1 MDGVL
6 IINKPRGM
14 TSHDVVARVRRI
26 LNERSV
32 GHLGTLDPSATGV
45 LPLVVGRFTRLAVFY
60 TEADKRYE
68 GVIRFGMATDTY
80 DSDGQPIGQR
90 QKVDFSLEQL
100 REAVARFVGKIE
112 QVPPPFSA
120 KKIAGVPAYKLARKN
135 QDVKLEPKHVEVKE
149 LEIVSFDGECAAFKA
164 WVSSGTYLR
173 SLAHDLGRLLG
184 PGAHLEKLTRTA
196 VREFSLEKAHSLE
209 ELQAST
215 GASKSPSLTSDKKYY
230 RKIDGDNPEG
240 QKPVE
245 SSKLSKSSWEAQSR
259 AMKPSIAQ
267 GIALS
272 SLFVH
277 PRLILPEFPAVTAPP
292 EALLRIKHG
301 NAVNLPFFGSRSPAA
316 PGHPLLIRVFADQV
330 RLVAIGRQIAGTLFH
345 PKLVLI

>member
-45 LPLVVGRFTRLAVFY
+45 LPLVVGRFTRLAAFY

-135 QDVKLEPKHVEVKE
+135 QDVKLQPKHVEVKE

-230 RKIDGDNPEG
+230 VKLENAPVNPE
-240 QKPVE
+240 
-245 SSKLSKSSWEAQSR
+245 LSE
-259 AMKPSIAQ
+259 
-267 GIALS
+267 
-272 SLFVH
+272 LFVH
-277 PRLILPEFPAVTAPP
+277 PRLVLPEFPAITAPP
-292 EALLRIKHG
+292 EALVKIRHG
-301 NAVNLPFFGSRSPAA
+301 NAVNLPYFPQRASGAQQPPAA
-316 PGHPLLIRVFADQV
+316 NKTIFVRVFEDQT
-330 RLVAIGRQIAGTLFH
+330 RLIAIARQVAGTLFH
-345 PKLVLI
+345 PKVVMI

>member
-45 LPLVVGRFTRLAVFY
+45 LPLVVGRFTRLAAFY

-209 ELQAST
+209 ELQASI
-215 GASKSPSLTSDKKYY
+215 GASQSRSLTSDKKYY
-230 RKIDGDNPEG
+230 VKLESNPV
-240 QKPVE
+240 KP
-245 SSKLSKSSWEAQSR
+245 
-259 AMKPSIAQ
+259 
-267 GIALS
+267 ALS
-272 SLFVH
+272 ELFVH
-277 PRLILPEFPAVTAPP
+277 PRLVLPEFPAITAPP
-292 EALLRIKHG
+292 EALVKIRHG
-301 NAVNLPFFGSRSPAA
+301 NAVNLPYFPQRASGAQQPPSANKTIFV
-316 PGHPLLIRVFADQV
+316 RVFEDQT
-330 RLVAIGRQIAGTLFH
+330 RLIAIARQVAGTLFH
-345 PKLVLI
+345 PKVVMI